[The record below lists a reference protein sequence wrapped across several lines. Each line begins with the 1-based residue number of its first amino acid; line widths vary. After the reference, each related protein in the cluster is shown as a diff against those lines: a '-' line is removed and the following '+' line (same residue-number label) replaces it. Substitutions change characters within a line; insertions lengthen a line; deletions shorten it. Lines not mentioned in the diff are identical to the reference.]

1 MELTRDAEKMICII
15 YKEYLTRRKNG
26 VPKNQAKQF
35 NDFETWSKD
44 LFPNELTEDVKA
56 TSCEMCKAF
65 GIRMYMNC
73 GFILNDAAIIY
84 MENRFKNG
92 ISEVLSFLAQFIP

>member
-65 GIRMYMNC
+65 GIRMYI
-73 GFILNDAAIIY
+73 FISISMSIFVEAQSSIETCRNNYII
-84 MENRFKNG
+84 NR
-92 ISEVLSFLAQFIP
+92 